1 MRNYD
6 SDLSQLVLY
15 LTANERTQLNIVD
28 QFHHFPDPLSK
39 LNAAFLLILSSES
52 EQFRLEA
59 ENYLQDCLESDDLPD
74 YARFYYEAL
83 EQIQFEFSNFRKNNL
98 QFDQDVLSA
107 VNEIKKNQSP
117 DRIQEKIWKVFFP
130 EAVGLTGSESLAIDK
145 LQKKRKISIREINPA
160 PIKKPGTEILFTSN
174 ILLTMPL
181 DMSAID
187 TSNLDSGLKRNI
199 EDIRHEKQKFWYDHP
214 IPLGIPA
221 DKNEVLYGMHAL
233 DQAIDFEAARGNHSP
248 DKKVACVLSA
258 SVTHEGLHD
267 VAKKYIE
274 QEFKNHG
281 KIKNL
286 DIYVFTETDT
296 DKIINEILI
305 PAAKQYLNL
314 SLDESDLSMFGVDGE
329 YGRHYSFLKAI
340 SAFWQVLIDPQKK
353 ATFKIDLDQVFPQE
367 VLVKET
373 GASFF
378 EHFKTNL
385 WGATGIDS
393 NGAPVTLDMIAGALV
408 NEKDISHSLFTP
420 DVPLPQRIPTV
431 PEQVF
436 FSNLPQAISTEA
448 EMMTKYESGDF
459 DGTNNCLQRVHV
471 TGGTNGILIKALRE
485 HMPFTPSFFGRAE
498 DQAYIM
504 SVLNEKTGRL
514 AYLHK
519 PGLIMRHDKE
529 AFAQEAMA
537 AARVGKM
544 IGDYVRIIYFSA
556 YAKLLDPELIH
567 IKKFLD
573 PFTGCFISF
582 IPKTVVH
589 MRFALQAADLLTQNE
604 IKMAVQF
611 ITDGSRRIKEAIQFV
626 ENNEDDMTSVY
637 QSEFQGWKKYYQILS
652 AIESVLQND
661 DKFSLQLRAKAQS
674 ICRQCLISVCL

>member
-6 SDLSQLVLY
+6 PALSRLVLY
-15 LTANERTQLNIVD
+15 LTANKRIQLNIVD
-28 QFHHFPDPLSK
+28 QFHHFSDPLSK

-52 EQFRLEA
+52 EQYRAEA
-59 ENYLQDCLESDDLPD
+59 ENYLQDCLESDDLQD

-83 EQIQFEFSNFRKNNL
+83 EQIQTEFSNLRKNNF

-107 VNEIKKNQSP
+107 INEIKNNRSS
-117 DRIQEKIWKVFFP
+117 DRIQEKIWEVFFP
-130 EAVGLTGSESLAIDK
+130 EAVGLTGSESIAISG

-160 PIKKPGTEILFTSN
+160 PIKKSGNEILFTSN

-181 DMSAID
+181 DMFAIA
-187 TSNLDSGLKRNI
+187 TSNLDPGIKSNI
-199 EDIRHEKQKFWYDHP
+199 EEIRHDKQKFWYDHP

-221 DKNEVLYGMHAL
+221 DKNEILYGMHAF
-233 DQAIDFEAARGNHSP
+233 DQAIDFEATRGNLSP
-248 DKKVACVLSA
+248 DEKVTCVLSA
-258 SVTHEGLHD
+258 SVTHEGLHKI
-267 VAKKYIE
+267 AKKYIE
-274 QEFKNHG
+274 QEFNNHG

-296 DKIINEILI
+296 DKIINEILV
-305 PAAKQYLNL
+305 PAAKQYLDLN
-314 SLDESDLSMFGVDGE
+314 LDESDLSMFGVDGE

-340 SAFWQVLIDPQKK
+340 SAFWQVLIDPEKK

-373 GASFF
+373 GASVF
-378 EHFKTNL
+378 EHFTTNL

-393 NGAPVTLDMIAGALV
+393 NGATVTLDMIAGALV
-408 NEKDISHSLFTP
+408 NEKDISQSLFIP
-420 DVPLPQRIPTV
+420 DVPV
-431 PEQVF
+431 PHRKPAVAEQVF

-459 DGTNNCLQRVHV
+459 DGINYCLQRVHV
-471 TGGTNGILIKALRE
+471 TGGTNGILIKALRMY
-485 HMPFTPSFFGRAE
+485 MPFTPSFFGRAE

-504 SVLNEKTGRL
+504 SVFNENTERL

-529 AFAQEAMA
+529 AFAQDAMA

-544 IGDYVRIIYFSA
+544 IGDYVRIVYFSA
-556 YAKLLDPELIH
+556 YAKLLDPDLIH
-567 IKKFLD
+567 IKNFLD

-589 MRFALQAADLLTQNE
+589 LRFALQAADLLAQNE
-604 IKMAVQF
+604 TRMAVEF
-611 ITDGSRRIKEAIQFV
+611 ITSGYRRIKEAIQFV
-626 ENNEDDMTSVY
+626 ENSDDGMTSVY
-637 QSEFQGWKKYYQILS
+637 QSEFQGWKNYYQILS
-652 AIESVLQND
+652 AIESALQND
-661 DKFSLQLRAKAQS
+661 DKFSLQLKAKAQS
-674 ICRQCLISVCL
+674 ICRQCLISCG